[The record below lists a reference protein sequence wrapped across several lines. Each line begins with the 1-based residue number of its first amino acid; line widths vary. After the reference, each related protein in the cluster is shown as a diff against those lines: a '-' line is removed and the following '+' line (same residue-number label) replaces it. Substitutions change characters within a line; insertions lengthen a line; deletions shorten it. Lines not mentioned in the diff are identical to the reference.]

1 MQVSEVMFGRAGY
14 NLRVE
19 SASMT
24 EVHML
29 KKSLRRGAR
38 NKAPDQ
44 PPTSPQTPAADQSSA
59 SPQTPATE
67 YATLGPDAPIAWP
80 SGARRVPVT
89 GQLSPHAA
97 AALQRMGITQTRE

>member
-1 MQVSEVMFGRAGY
+1 
-14 NLRVE
+14 
-19 SASMT
+19 
-24 EVHML
+24 ML

-38 NKAPDQ
+38 REVSDQPAASSNTPTPDQ
-44 PPTSPQTPAADQSSA
+44 PAAGPPTPTP
-59 SPQTPATE
+59 E

-97 AALQRMGITQTRE
+97 AALQRMGITQARE

>member
-1 MQVSEVMFGRAGY
+1 M
-14 NLRVE
+14 
-19 SASMT
+19 
-24 EVHML
+24 
-29 KKSLRRGAR
+29 KKPFRRGAR
-38 NKAPDQ
+38 REAPKQ
-44 PPTSPQTPAADQSSA
+44 PAASPNTPAPEQPAA
-59 SPQTPATE
+59 SPQTSE